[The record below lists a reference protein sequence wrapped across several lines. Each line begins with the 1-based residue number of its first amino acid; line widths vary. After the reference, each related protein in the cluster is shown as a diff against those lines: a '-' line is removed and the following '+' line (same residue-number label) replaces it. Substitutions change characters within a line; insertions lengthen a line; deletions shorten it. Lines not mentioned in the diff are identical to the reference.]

1 MHTLNSTHLLTLT
14 LDVAFANLL
23 DIGPTA
29 AGRRR
34 IAPVSGG
41 TFEGE
46 KLKGVVLPGGA
57 DWVIN
62 RADGVMLIDVRLSL
76 QTNDNAAIY
85 LRYTGN
91 LRAAPD
97 AMKRFNRG
105 EALNDNEYKLRM
117 IPVFETGAEKYAWLN
132 DMICVGIGQRL
143 PSGQPRYAIFEV

>member
-1 MHTLNSTHLLTLT
+1 MDRLNATHLLTLT
-14 LDVAFANLL
+14 LDVAFANML

-46 KLKGVVLPGGA
+46 RLRGVVLPDGA

-62 RADGVMLIDVRLSL
+62 RADGVMLIDVRLAL
-76 QTNDNAAIY
+76 QTDDNASIY

-91 LRAAPD
+91 LRATPD

-105 EALNDNEYKLRM
+105 EPLKEDEYKLRT
-117 IPVFETGAEKYAWLN
+117 IPVFETGAEKYVWLN
-132 DMICVGIGQRL
+132 DMVCVGIGQRL
-143 PSGQPRYAIFEV
+143 PTGQPRYAIFEV

>member
-1 MHTLNSTHLLTLT
+1 MDKLNPTHLLTMT
-14 LDVAFANLL
+14 LDVAFTSIL
-23 DIGPTA
+23 DVGQTA

-41 TFEGE
+41 VFEGE
-46 KLKGVVLPGGA
+46 RLKGVVLPGGA

-62 RADGVMLIDVRLSL
+62 RSDGVMLIDVRLSL
-76 QTNDNAAIY
+76 LTDDNAAIY

-105 EALNDNEYKLRM
+105 EALKEDEYKLRM

-132 DMICVGIGQRL
+132 DMTCVGIGQRL
-143 PSGQPRYAIFEV
+143 PTGQPRYAIFEV